1 VGAVV
6 EVSVPSSVSFLT
18 MPWRTAVARCAST
31 AVSVRLLLPLLES
44 GPSVIDPAAVAGSGK
59 ATSICPVIRL
69 CVVELEIGVR
79 QGFPKRGVGPKPK
92 RRKGVSWAADR
103 WTPFLRLRGRCD
115 SMGDVQ
121 HLHGSTIRRLFNPGQ
136 SQSI

>member
-1 VGAVV
+1 MGAVV
-6 EVSVPSSVSFLT
+6 EASVPSSVSFLT

-69 CVVELEIGVR
+69 CVVELEIGIR
-79 QGFPKRGVGPKPK
+79 EGFPKRGAGPKPK
-92 RRKGVSWAADR
+92 RREKEFHGPPTVGLLFVGYAAVR
-103 WTPFLRLRGRCD
+103 
-115 SMGDVQ
+115 SMGGVQ
-121 HLHGSTIRRLFNPGQ
+121 LCCRATIRRLFNPGQ